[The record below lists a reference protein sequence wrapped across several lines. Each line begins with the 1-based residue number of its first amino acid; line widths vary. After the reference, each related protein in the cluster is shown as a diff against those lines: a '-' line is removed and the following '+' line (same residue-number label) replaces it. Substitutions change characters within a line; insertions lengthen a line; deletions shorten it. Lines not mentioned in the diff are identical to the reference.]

1 MEMKRISTAL
11 IAGVVVALAASA
23 ALAGVTP
30 AVAPKVSKA
39 VSVVIR
45 HQVHGCHTWSLAD
58 GAFKAG
64 AFKAAQVG
72 RIARGGTITIVNN
85 DVMPQKF
92 FKKTGPAVRFSGNP
106 AMNHVGA
113 AVKVTFLKAGVYT
126 FATTA
131 GEDYSYAKNA
141 ATTGE
146 DNNLTLKIVV
156 S

>member
-1 MEMKRISTAL
+1 MKNIPIAL

-23 ALAGVTP
+23 AVAEVGP
-30 AVAPKVSKA
+30 AAAPTVSKA
-39 VSVVIR
+39 ALVVIR
-45 HQVHGCHTWSLAD
+45 HQVHGCHTWSFAG
-58 GAFKAG
+58 GAFKT
-64 AFKAAQVG
+64 AQVG

-85 DVMPQKF
+85 DVMPQKL
-92 FKKTGPAVRFSGNP
+92 FKKTGPAVRYSGNP
-106 AMNHVGA
+106 AMNHAGA
-113 AVKVTFLKAGVYT
+113 AVKVSFLKAGVYM

-146 DNNLTLKIVV
+146 DNNLTLKVIV